1 MSFPIDG
8 IRTVEAPRPEELEAL
23 GTEELRDAFLLSGL
37 MESGRL
43 KLALTGLD
51 RLAAGG
57 CVPGPKPV
65 RLPPVP
71 QFGTRYFTERRE
83 IGIIN
88 IGDPGIVS
96 VNGTAYEL
104 ARLDCLY
111 IGMGEEQ
118 ILFENLGNGQ
128 AEFYFLSCPA
138 HTKYP
143 TVQASAETA
152 RADEIGSA
160 ARASRRR
167 VVRYI
172 HPEGIESCQLL
183 MGYTELCGGNVWAS
197 MPPHT
202 HRGHSEIDFYFDLGD
217 QVVVHLLGQP
227 NRTRHLIVRDRE
239 AVLVPGWSI
248 NSCVGTEPYR
258 VIWGMAGENREYE
271 DMDIVPVRD
280 LY

>member
-1 MSFPIDG
+1 MSFQIDG
-8 IRTVEAPRPEELEAL
+8 IRTVEAPRPDELERL
-23 GTEELRDAFLLSGL
+23 GTEELRSAFLLPGL

-51 RLAAGG
+51 RLVAGG
-57 CVPGPKPV
+57 CVPGPEPV

-83 IGIIN
+83 MGIIN
-88 IGDPGIVS
+88 IGDPGV
-96 VNGTAYEL
+96 VNVGGAAYEL
-104 ARLDCLY
+104 ARLECLY
-111 IGMGEEQ
+111 VGMGEEE
-118 ILFENLGNGQ
+118 ILFANLGSAQ

-138 HTKYP
+138 HAKYP
-143 TVQASAETA
+143 TAKASAESA
-152 RADEIGSA
+152 RVDETGST

-172 HPEGIESCQLL
+172 HPGGIESCQLL
-183 MGYTELCGGNVWAS
+183 MGYTELRGGNVWAGI
-197 MPPHT
+197 PPHT
-202 HRGHSEIDFYFDLGD
+202 HGRRSEIYFYFDLGD
-217 QVVVHLLGQP
+217 QVVVHLLGRP

-248 NSCVGTEPYR
+248 HTCAGTEPYR
-258 VIWGMAGENREYE
+258 FIWGMAGENREYE